1 MRAIRAYEFG
11 GADVL
16 RLDDIASPTVG
27 ESDILVRVVAS
38 GVNPIEWKIRSGAM
52 ARALGRPLP
61 ATFGWEC
68 AGIVISVGSSVRTFK
83 AGDAVFSYPEFTRGG
98 THADQVAIAA
108 NQVALKTGT
117 LDFAAAAAAP
127 MTAQA
132 AWTALD
138 AAAIKSGERILIHGA
153 GGAVGH
159 WLVQLAKLRGAEVI
173 ATASG
178 GQLNA
183 VAELG
188 AQQMIDYREQRFE
201 DIGAVTVVFDLVGG
215 ETQERSWAL
224 LGVGGRLI
232 STVSPPAPQRNDAAA
247 SATRRAGSRRR
258 GARRRA
264 PPSGRRNEARCAPA
278 QHAWRGRC
286 GRRQSLRDERDRQSR
301 DESRLSGP

>member
-1 MRAIRAYEFG
+1 MRAIRAHEFG
-11 GADVL
+11 SADVL
-16 RLDDIASPTVG
+16 RLDDIDSPTVG
-27 ESDILVRVVAS
+27 EEDILVRVVAS

-61 ATFGWEC
+61 VTFGWEC

-108 NQVALKTGT
+108 DQAALKPRM
-117 LDFAAAAAAP
+117 LDFAAAAAVP

-138 AAAIKSGERILIHGA
+138 AAAIKSDERVLIHGA

-159 WLVQLAKLRGAEVI
+159 WLVQLAKLRGADVI
-173 ATASG
+173 ATATG
-178 GQLNA
+178 KQLDA
-183 VAELG
+183 VTELG
-188 AQQMIDYREQRFE
+188 AQQVIDYREQRFE
-201 DIGAVTVVFDLVGG
+201 DIGPVAVVFDLVGG

-232 STVSPPAPQRNDAAA
+232 STVSPPALQLNGAKGTFVFTPP
-247 SATRRAGSRRR
+247 R
-258 GARRRA
+258 GALLAQIATLLDNRTLRPLPIGTPMLLA
-264 PPSGRRNEARCAPA
+264 QATEA
-278 QHAWRGRC
+278 HTMG
-286 GRRQSLRDERDRQSR
+286 
-301 DESRLSGP
+301 ESRKSQGKTVLTVNEP